1 MKTKFALLLVFC
13 AISLNIF
20 AQEKKIKDRRTN
32 PELYYLEES
41 EVANSLE
48 LLPPPP
54 EAGSILFLY
63 DKARYD
69 WGKLQRDT
77 PRGEQAVSDA
87 RVNGDGVPFAFS
99 EAFGIEITRDKTPE
113 LYRLIINMREDAGDL
128 ATRHA
133 KEYYMRVR
141 PFSFFNE
148 MTCNPEQQ
156 EELSTNGS
164 YPSGHTA
171 IGWATALVLA
181 EVNPDRQNEIL
192 KRGFEMGQS
201 RVICG
206 YHFQSDVDA
215 ARIVASAVVAR
226 LHAND
231 AFVKQLNKAKDEFS
245 KLLSPQLQQFDL
257 VFQRRNHTIQ
267 YRLCVCPRISSSH
280 RNGWRGNIRILGNR
294 QGQQA

>member
-1 MKTKFALLLVFC
+1 MKTKFVLTSSVLCHFIKHLC
-13 AISLNIF
+13 TR
-20 AQEKKIKDRRTN
+20 EKIKDRRTN

-141 PFSFFNE
+141 PFSFS
-148 MTCNPEQQ
+148 M
-156 EELSTNGS
+156 
-164 YPSGHTA
+164 
-171 IGWATALVLA
+171 
-181 EVNPDRQNEIL
+181 
-192 KRGFEMGQS
+192 K
-201 RVICG
+201 
-206 YHFQSDVDA
+206 
-215 ARIVASAVVAR
+215 
-226 LHAND
+226 
-231 AFVKQLNKAKDEFS
+231 
-245 KLLSPQLQQFDL
+245 
-257 VFQRRNHTIQ
+257 
-267 YRLCVCPRISSSH
+267 
-280 RNGWRGNIRILGNR
+280 
-294 QGQQA
+294 

>member
-128 ATRHA
+128 ATRA
-133 KEYYMRVR
+133 
-141 PFSFFNE
+141 F
-148 MTCNPEQQ
+148 
-156 EELSTNGS
+156 
-164 YPSGHTA
+164 TA
-171 IGWATALVLA
+171 SSLVTS
-181 EVNPDRQNEIL
+181 Q
-192 KRGFEMGQS
+192 
-201 RVICG
+201 
-206 YHFQSDVDA
+206 
-215 ARIVASAVVAR
+215 
-226 LHAND
+226 
-231 AFVKQLNKAKDEFS
+231 
-245 KLLSPQLQQFDL
+245 
-257 VFQRRNHTIQ
+257 T
-267 YRLCVCPRISSSH
+267 
-280 RNGWRGNIRILGNR
+280 
-294 QGQQA
+294 

>member
-181 EVNPDRQNEIL
+181 EINPDRQNEIL

-201 RVICG
+201 RGFFWDKLKSYFYCG
-206 YHFQSDVDA
+206 RLLGCGVFCPLPGTPSFLLQSINA
-215 ARIVASAVVAR
+215 
-226 LHAND
+226 
-231 AFVKQLNKAKDEFS
+231 
-245 KLLSPQLQQFDL
+245 
-257 VFQRRNHTIQ
+257 
-267 YRLCVCPRISSSH
+267 
-280 RNGWRGNIRILGNR
+280 
-294 QGQQA
+294 

>member
-1 MKTKFALLLVFC
+1 MKTKFVLLLVFC

-164 YPSGHTA
+164 FGTY
-171 IGWATALVLA
+171 
-181 EVNPDRQNEIL
+181 
-192 KRGFEMGQS
+192 
-201 RVICG
+201 
-206 YHFQSDVDA
+206 
-215 ARIVASAVVAR
+215 
-226 LHAND
+226 
-231 AFVKQLNKAKDEFS
+231 
-245 KLLSPQLQQFDL
+245 
-257 VFQRRNHTIQ
+257 
-267 YRLCVCPRISSSH
+267 SH
-280 RNGWRGNIRILGNR
+280 RMGYCPCFGRN
-294 QGQQA
+294 QS